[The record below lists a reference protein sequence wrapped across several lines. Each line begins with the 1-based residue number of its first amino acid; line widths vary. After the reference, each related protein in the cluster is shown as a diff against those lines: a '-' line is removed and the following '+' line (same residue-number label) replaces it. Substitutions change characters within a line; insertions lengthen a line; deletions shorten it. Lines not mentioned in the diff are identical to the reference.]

1 MNFELFIVRRIAFSF
16 QKGFSSFI
24 IKIALGAVAL
34 SIATMII
41 ATSLINGFQKEIRA
55 KVFGFWAHVSIMPF
69 SLTKSYEEA
78 AVYKNQTFY
87 LHPNEIPE
95 ARHIQAT
102 AFKAGLMKT
111 KNSFDGIVLKGTAS
125 DFDTLVFKQ
134 YLKEGAMLSTDSN
147 VAYRQLL
154 VSTTTAKRM
163 QLKVGDKVTI
173 NFMGKQVRARAFK
186 ICGLY
191 ETGLEEFDKQFALA
205 SLAVIQDLNGWGRD
219 SVGGFEVFLKEKNL
233 FRSRSADYFLT
244 LFGGLL
250 SEETYEALRAEPLD
264 VIADNIFY
272 RIADSGLD
280 VQTIKY
286 QNPGIFDWL
295 ELQTMNEIII
305 LLLMI
310 LVAAINMITALLILI
325 LERTNMIGIL
335 KAMGSS
341 NAGVR
346 KIFVYYA
353 IVIIGGGLLI
363 GNIVGI
369 ALCFLQMHF
378 GLVSL
383 PKESYYLSKAPIDL
397 QLSWVVLLNIA
408 TLAVCILF
416 LVLPSRI
423 ISGISPVKAIR
434 FA

>member
-1 MNFELFIVRRIAFSF
+1 M
-16 QKGFSSFI
+16 
-24 IKIALGAVAL
+24 AL

-41 ATSLINGFQKEIRA
+41 ATSLINGFQKEIRT
-55 KVFGFWAHVSIMPF
+55 KIFGFWAHVEILPY
-69 SLTKSYEEA
+69 SLTKSYEETG
-78 AVYKNQTFY
+78 VFKNQDFY
-87 LHPNEIPE
+87 LHPHKIPE
-95 ARHIQAT
+95 AAHIQTT
-102 AFKAGLMKT
+102 AFKAGLIKA
-111 KNSFDGIVLKGTAS
+111 KEDFDGIVLKGIGN
-125 DFDTLVFKQ
+125 DFDTSGFKK
-134 YLKEGAMLSTDSN
+134 YLKAGELMSSDSAL
-147 VAYRQLL
+147 AYKQLL
-154 VSTTTAKRM
+154 VSTTTAKR
-163 QLKVGDKVTI
+163 LNLEIGDRVKVS
-173 NFMGKQVRARAFK
+173 FMGKQVRTRAFT

-205 SLAVIQDLNGWGRD
+205 SLPVIQDLNGWGRD
-219 SVGGFEVFLKEKNL
+219 TVGGFEIFLKEQNL
-233 FRSRSADYFLT
+233 FRPRWADYSLT

-250 SEETYEALRAEPLD
+250 SEEMYDNLRSEPIED
-264 VIADNIFY
+264 IADKIFY
-272 RIADSGLD
+272 RISDTGLD

-341 NAGVR
+341 NAQMR

-369 ALCFLQMHF
+369 GLCLLQSYF
-378 GLVSL
+378 GLVKL
-383 PKESYYLSKAPIDL
+383 PQESYYLSVAPIDL
-397 QLSWVVLLNIA
+397 NLSWIVVLNLA
-408 TLAVCILF
+408 TLIICTLF
-416 LVLPSRI
+416 LIFPSRI